1 MVGGGTEI
9 TTDSLGPVCK
19 ESPENVLKWQKS
31 LQVDESLRIK
41 IFTYKIN
48 KQNKTKPKSKPHRDT
63 AKEYHPRSSK
73 LSLFPNCLLRIS
85 KHQLNLL
92 E

>member
-1 MVGGGTEI
+1 M
-9 TTDSLGPVCK
+9 
-19 ESPENVLKWQKS
+19 WQKS

-41 IFTYKIN
+41 MVPIIKRSQTKQT
-48 KQNKTKPKSKPHRDT
+48 KQDQNKNANETH

-73 LSLFPNCLLRIS
+73 LSLFPNCLLGIS
-85 KHQLNLL
+85 KYQLNLL